1 MLADPATQQTRPD
14 GGRLVP
20 GLLLLGGAEGGM
32 HEDDAALLAAHGY
45 AALALAYY
53 GLPGLPATLQNIALE
68 YFEAALTFLQRH
80 PHVRGDRFAVM
91 GASKGGEAALLVAA
105 TFPQVG
111 AAVSVVGSGV
121 ITQGASQD
129 VLTGSFL
136 DILNTPAANWTYRG
150 NPLPFLPFVVT
161 PEMEHLVASRKPV
174 ALRMTFRAGGT
185 SAADARAR
193 SQTWQTTLQFL
204 ADQLDA

>member
-105 TFPQVG
+105 SPPLEAPMTANRSPRTCGWRCRKVR
-111 AAVSVVGSGV
+111 AASKYSSAIFCRVAGRPGS
-121 ITQGASQD
+121 
-129 VLTGSFL
+129 
-136 DILNTPAANWTYRG
+136 P
-150 NPLPFLPFVVT
+150 
-161 PEMEHLVASRKPV
+161 
-174 ALRMTFRAGGT
+174 
-185 SAADARAR
+185 
-193 SQTWQTTLQFL
+193 
-204 ADQLDA
+204 